1 MGLALDELKAND
13 KKIDVEG
20 FSFIMDSEVADTIRP
35 YGNLFIDYLEQPWEK
50 GFQLSFQGQASC

>member
-20 FSFIMDSEVADTIRP
+20 FSFVMASEVADTIRS
-35 YGNLFIDYLEQPWEK
+35 YGTLFIDYIEHPWEK
-50 GFQLSFQGQASC
+50 GFQLSFEGKVSC